1 MVCGLCWECWA
12 VGLAG
17 ALALLNDRKE
27 LAQPVQ
33 WAGRTNDMRPEKLMG
48 LEDVYTGGRQERPLD
63 ARVEAALT
71 RRDEF
76 GRVLTPKES
85 FRQLCYKYVLSI
97 ICNLEPL
104 TWVLMTVTKGVVAD
118 DCHYSLPWGQRD

>member
-1 MVCGLCWECWA
+1 M
-12 VGLAG
+12 
-17 ALALLNDRKE
+17 
-27 LAQPVQ
+27 Q

-48 LEDVYTGGRQERPLD
+48 LEDVYTGGRQQRDID

-85 FRQLCYKYVLSI
+85 FRQLCYKCVPPLSVMG
-97 ICNLEPL
+97 
-104 TWVLMTVTKGVVAD
+104 TGWVLLFSLFPGHAWCIVTSRYMLGARLFLVT
-118 DCHYSLPWGQRD
+118 CSLSGSSKSIACS